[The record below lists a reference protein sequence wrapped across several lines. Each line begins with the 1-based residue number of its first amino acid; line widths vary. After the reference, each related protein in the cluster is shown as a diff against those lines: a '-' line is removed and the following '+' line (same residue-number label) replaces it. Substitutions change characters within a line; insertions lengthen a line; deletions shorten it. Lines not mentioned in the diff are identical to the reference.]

1 MANSEIR
8 LYAAGYRYKTNAQH
22 AHLLIYIMQGELL
35 LSSPGQWVR
44 LGVGYVG
51 VFPKGSS
58 FYLECSKDF
67 RGLYLFLEE
76 TQPDLLQTKAY
87 GLEGDT
93 AIKVVAELLRMEL
106 SKEELSAKVI
116 QALRDSFFELTTR
129 ISQMAPKPIA
139 VKKEK
144 SDVVQKAILK
154 MQNNL
159 YSKLNVES
167 LLKSL
172 GISYRQI
179 SRCFTKA
186 KGESPKQFFIKLK
199 MNEVCRL
206 LKETS
211 FSVTTIA
218 HELGFASSQHLSSQ
232 FKLIYGITPKKWQQN
247 VS

>member
-8 LYAAGYRYKTNAQH
+8 QYAAGYRYKTNDQPG
-22 AHLLIYIMQGELL
+22 HLLIYIMQGELL

-44 LGVGYVG
+44 LGLGYVG
-51 VFPKGSS
+51 IFPKGSS

-67 RGLYLFLEE
+67 RGLYLFLEDDM
-76 TQPDLLQTKAY
+76 PSLLQSKAY

-106 SKEELSAKVI
+106 SKDALSENVI
-116 QALRDSFFELTTR
+116 LSLRNSFIELTTR
-129 ISQMAPKPIA
+129 ISLQSPKPVA
-139 VKKEK
+139 EKKEAN
-144 SDVVQKAILK
+144 DFVQKAILK

-159 YSKLNVES
+159 YSKLKVES
-167 LLKSL
+167 LLNSF
-172 GISYRQI
+172 GVSYRQV
-179 SRCFTKA
+179 SRCFTKE

-232 FKLIYGITPKKWQQN
+232 FKMIHGVTPKNWQKK